1 MNMPTRRGPEQ
12 KEFLLLYS
20 WDQLPPIMDS
30 RDICRLLGIG
40 VPTFRKMKQA
50 GMIAPIP
57 DFPPQ
62 TVRYNTAD
70 VARMVGYHLDKIDSW
85 SQVPPVADLTY
96 VRGLLGV
103 SYFTFVED
111 FEKKG
116 MIARIPGLSVPRYHK
131 ADLMRMAGI
140 DLEVAH
146 KSATAQEVK

>member
-1 MNMPTRRGPEQ
+1 MPTR
-12 KEFLLLYS
+12 S

-30 RDICRLLGIG
+30 RDICRLLG
-40 VPTFRKMKQA
+40 TTKLAFLKMEQA
-50 GMIAPIP
+50 GMIARIP

-62 TVRYNTAD
+62 IVRYHKAD
-70 VARMVGYHLDKIDSW
+70 VARMVGYHLDKFDSW
-85 SQVPPVADLTY
+85 SQVPPVVDQLY
-96 VRGLLGV
+96 VCGLLDV
-103 SYFTFVED
+103 SPNTFVED

>member
-1 MNMPTRRGPEQ
+1 MNMPKKRGPKPKKVLQ
-12 KEFLLLYS
+12 LYS
-20 WDQLPPIMDS
+20 WDQVPPIMDKG
-30 RDICRLLGIG
+30 DICNLLGMTK
-40 VPTFRKMKQA
+40 PMLRKFEQA

-62 TVRYNTAD
+62 TVRYHLAD
-70 VARMVGYHLDKIDSW
+70 VLRMVGIHLDKIDSW
-85 SQVPPVADLTY
+85 SQVPPVADQIY
-96 VRGLLGV
+96 VCGLLGV
-103 SYFTFVED
+103 SYSTFVEE

-116 MIARIPGLSVPRYHK
+116 KIARIPGLSVARYHK